1 MDDVAS
7 QFLTANESAIRL
19 GVALLL
25 GTLVGIERGWAA
37 REQQPGERIAGIRT
51 HALVGLLGGIAAL
64 LSRTVSAW
72 AFPLIFLAVAGI
84 ALVAWRA
91 RLSDHRDFSITGL
104 IGLLL
109 TFCFGAVAVEVDAA
123 LATACAVATTLILD
137 NKREI
142 HGLLNKLQ
150 AHELDAG
157 LKLLVISAVML
168 PLLPNRPM
176 GPGNALNPYEIWWM
190 VVLIASVSFVGYFA
204 IRAGGTEKGILFT
217 GLFAG
222 LSSSTALTLHF
233 ARQSRL
239 APALSSMLAAG
250 ILIACGTMF
259 PRILLY
265 AAVISPGLLPTL
277 ALPIMLMS
285 LSLYL
290 PALWLWRSHRRD
302 GAVQSPA
309 LAQNPLDLRMALS
322 FGALLAVIMLLGE
335 WLGDAL
341 GDTGIYLL
349 ATTSGIAD
357 VDAIT
362 LSLTRMSLDSI
373 APATAVIGVILAA
386 ATNNLIKAGLAGIFG
401 TRQTAWR
408 VGMPMLASLA
418 TGLAAVWLV

>member
-37 REQQPGERIAGIRT
+37 REQRAGERIAGIRT

-72 AFPLIFLAVAGI
+72 AFPLVFLAVAGI

-157 LKLLVISAVML
+157 LKLLVISVVML
-168 PLLPNRPM
+168 PLLPDRPM

-190 VVLIASVSFVGYFA
+190 VVLIAAVSFVGYFA

-265 AAVISPGLLPTL
+265 AAVISPGLLPAL

-290 PALWLWRSHRRD
+290 PALWLWRCHRRD
-302 GAVQSPA
+302 GAVQSPT
-309 LAQNPLDLRMALS
+309 LAQNPLDLRMALL

-362 LSLTRMSLDSI
+362 LSLTRMSLGSI
-373 APATAVIGVILAA
+373 APTTAVIGVILAA
-386 ATNNLIKAGLAGIFG
+386 STNNLIKAGLAGIFG